1 MPDFDDVEREAK
13 RERFAEQKERR
24 DRYEAP
30 GDGSL
35 HQKVIAL
42 REQRQRLINGELSRE
57 RSVLMDLVGRGS
69 HWSTPR
75 LKALHQQHRAIL
87 KEIDAEYDP
96 ITERIAELCQQE
108 TQLYKEAK

>member
-1 MPDFDDVEREAK
+1 MPDFDAVEREAK

-30 GDGSL
+30 GHSVHD
-35 HQKVIAL
+35 QVMAL
-42 REQRQRLINGELSRE
+42 REQRQQLINGELCLE
-57 RSVLMDLVGRGS
+57 RSVLMYLVGIGG